1 MSELKNL
8 DIQILN
14 QFTVQNEKE
23 IEKELKDEI

>member
-23 IEKELKDEI
+23 IEKELVRKY